1 MIDFNVSVFDDRV
14 PFPIREKL
22 WQFCVKS
29 TFELSWSDTTD
40 TEKYEL
46 NVNSRWTKEELE
58 TTQVLPYFKNCIEET
73 DWFTKKNLFRVVL
86 NLVRSNDVHY
96 VHHHKDQQ
104 ILLYY
109 VNLDWIDG
117 WYGETLFYNPKNLK
131 EILYTSLYQ
140 PGRILLFDGYIPHA
154 IRPQSVKGPKF
165 RLSLSLF
172 FDCEK

>member
-1 MIDFNVSVFDDRV
+1 MHLSVFDNILPYDKKDDMW
-14 PFPIREKL
+14 EHCLKANYKL
-22 WQFCVKS
+22 GWA
-29 TFELSWSDTTD
+29 DTEQP
-40 TEKYEL
+40 EKYEL

-140 PGRILLFDGYIPHA
+140 PGRIVLFDGSIPHA
-154 IRPQSVKGPKF
+154 IRPQSIKGPKF
-165 RLSLSLF
+165 R
-172 FDCEK
+172 

>member
-1 MIDFNVSVFDDRV
+1 MTHLSVFDNILPYDKKDD
-14 PFPIREKL
+14 IWQYCIKSNYKL
-22 WQFCVKS
+22 GWV
-29 TFELSWSDTTD
+29 D
-40 TEKYEL
+40 TEQPEKFDL
-46 NVNSRWTKEELE
+46 NAHSHWSIDEFKLTGL
-58 TTQVLPYFKNCIEET
+58 LPHIQKCIDDT
-73 DWFTKKNLFRVVL
+73 DWFTNKNLFRIVL
-86 NLVRSNDVHY
+86 TLVRADDVHY

-104 ILLYY
+104 VLLYY
-109 VNLDWIDG
+109 VNLDWVDG